1 MVHQINLIESN
12 ILIVSLVHTHTV
24 MDAVIAHILIC
35 EIIVIIPI
43 DWDINSI
50 QNNYF
55 VFFFHEI
62 AMSPSNSIM

>member
-1 MVHQINLIESN
+1 MVHQIILIESN
-12 ILIVSLVHTHTV
+12 ILIVTLGHTHSHGR
-24 MDAVIAHILIC
+24 AVIAHILIC

-55 VFFFHEI
+55 VFF
-62 AMSPSNSIM
+62 STRLL

>member
-1 MVHQINLIESN
+1 
-12 ILIVSLVHTHTV
+12 

-55 VFFFHEI
+55 VFFHEQFNHVI
-62 AMSPSNSIM
+62 DAGDDNNWA